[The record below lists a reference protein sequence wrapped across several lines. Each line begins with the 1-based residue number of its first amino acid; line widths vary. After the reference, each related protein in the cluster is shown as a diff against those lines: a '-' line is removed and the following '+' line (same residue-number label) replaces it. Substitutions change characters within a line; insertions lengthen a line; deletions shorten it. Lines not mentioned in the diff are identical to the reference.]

1 MEGDYEM
8 KPFFAGFVNGIK
20 SCTLI
25 CVVIT
30 GGMGALYCSIK
41 GLEYLVETYGEYV
54 VAACSVIGLIIL
66 FGVFE
71 GFWTRHQYNKWVKR
85 LERLKTQK
93 DTMTCWE
100 YEYEVDRIKSAMKDI
115 LNHNYSRLVR

>member
-8 KPFFAGFVNGIK
+8 KPFFVGFVNGIK
-20 SCTLI
+20 SCILI
-25 CVVIT
+25 CAAVI
-30 GGMGALYCSIK
+30 GGTGALYCSVK

-71 GFWTRHQYNKWVKR
+71 GFWARRQYNKWAKR
-85 LERLKTQK
+85 LEQLEAQK
-93 DTMTCWE
+93 KEMLSWD
-100 YEYEVDRIKSAMKDI
+100 YEYEVNKAKSAMKAI
-115 LNHNYSRLVR
+115 LNHDYSRLVR